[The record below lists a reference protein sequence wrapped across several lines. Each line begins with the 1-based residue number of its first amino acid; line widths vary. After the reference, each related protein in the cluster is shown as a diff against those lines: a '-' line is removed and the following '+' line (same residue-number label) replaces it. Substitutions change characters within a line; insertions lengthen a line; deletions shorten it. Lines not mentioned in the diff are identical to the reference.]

1 MRVEQP
7 NEVEQPISEA
17 RKPQYRSSGEGRDEG
32 RPARRWWIGVLA
44 LAAVVAVILG
54 GIIPRKRAE
63 AKLEQ
68 ETEQMAVPV
77 VSIVHPKPSAP
88 AEEVVLP
95 ANVQAY
101 IDSPI
106 YSRTNGYLKK
116 WYVDIGSHVKQGQ
129 LLAEIETPEV
139 DQQLRQARSD
149 LQTAEANLNLAK
161 ITADR
166 YSGLLKTDAVS
177 KQDADNAEGNYAA
190 QKATVQAAQAN
201 VKRLEELQSFEKIYA
216 PFEGVIT
223 FRNTDIGHLI
233 DSGSSGGMR
242 TELFHIAQPDKLR
255 VYVNVPEIYA
265 ASTKPGINADL
276 MVPEYPGRR
285 FPGTIVRTANAI
297 DQTTRT
303 LLVEIRVD
311 NPTGTLFSGAY
322 AETHFKLPNSGSS
335 FILPVNALLFRSE
348 GLRVV
353 AVGEGNRAELKPI
366 TVGHDYGTEVEV
378 VSGLGG
384 DEAIII
390 NPPDSIVS
398 GEEVRVVSPPAAEPK
413 GTHLPAGDQGSM
425 GR

>member
-7 NEVEQPISEA
+7 DEVEPPVLDV
-17 RKPQYRSSGEGRDEG
+17 RKPDYRSSGTNRGEGRSV
-32 RPARRWWIGVLA
+32 RRWWIAVLA
-44 LAAVVAVILG
+44 FAAVVAVIVS
-54 GIIPRKRAE
+54 GIVPRRRAE
-63 AKLEQ
+63 ADLVK
-68 ETEQMAVPV
+68 ETEEMAIPS
-77 VSIVHPKPSAP
+77 VSIVHPKRSAP
-88 AEEVVLP
+88 ADELVLP

-106 YSRTNGYLKK
+106 YSRTNGYLKN
-116 WYVDIGSHVKQGQ
+116 WYVDIGAHVKHGQ

-166 YSGLLKTDAVS
+166 YTGLLKTDSVS

-216 PFEGVIT
+216 PFDGVIT

-233 DSGSSGGMR
+233 DSGSGGGMR

-276 MVPEYPGRR
+276 VVSEFPGRR
-285 FPGTIVRTANAI
+285 FPGTLVRTANAI

-303 LLVEIRVD
+303 LLVEIRVN

-322 AETHFKLPNSGSS
+322 AETHFKLPNAGSS

-348 GLRVV
+348 GLRIAVV
-353 AVGEGNRAELKPI
+353 GDGNRAELRPI
-366 TVGHDYGTEVEV
+366 TVGHDYGTEIEV
-378 VSGLGG
+378 VSGLTGN
-384 DEAIII
+384 EAVIV

-398 GEEVRVVSPPAAEPK
+398 GEEVRVVNPPA
-413 GTHLPAGDQGSM
+413 GAGQGSQNPANQGSI

>member
-7 NEVEQPISEA
+7 DEVERPVFEA
-17 RKPQYRSSGEGRDEG
+17 RKQDYRPSGANGEHPKRG
-32 RPARRWWIGVLA
+32 WWIAVLA
-44 LAAVVAVILG
+44 FAAVAAIIIGGIVPRKHAEARLAA
-54 GIIPRKRAE
+54 
-63 AKLEQ
+63 
-68 ETEQMAVPV
+68 ETEQMAAPT
-77 VSIVHPKPSAP
+77 VSIVHPKHSAP
-88 AEEVVLP
+88 SDEVVLP

-106 YSRTNGYLKK
+106 YSRTNGYLRR
-116 WYVDIGSHVKQGQ
+116 WYVDIGGQVKQGQ

-166 YSGLLKTDAVS
+166 YVGLLKTDSVS
-177 KQDADNAEGNYAA
+177 KQETDNAEANYAA

-216 PFEGVIT
+216 PFSGVVT
-223 FRNTDIGHLI
+223 YRNTDIGHLI
-233 DSGSSGGMR
+233 DSGSSGGTR

-276 MVPEYPGRR
+276 VVSEYPGRR

-303 LLVEIRVD
+303 LLIEILVN
-311 NPTGTLFSGAY
+311 NPTETLFSGAY
-322 AETHFKLPNSGSS
+322 AEAHFKLPNASSS
-335 FILPVNALLFRSE
+335 FILPVNTLLFRSE
-348 GLRVV
+348 GLRIA
-353 AVGEGNRAELKPI
+353 AVDSNNHAELKPI
-366 TVGHDYGTEVEV
+366 TVGHDYGTEIEV
-378 VSGLGG
+378 VAGLTG
-384 DEAIII
+384 DESIIV

-398 GEEVRVVSPPAAEPK
+398 GEEVRVVGQPSGEP
-413 GTHLPAGDQGSM
+413 QG
-425 GR
+425 GRAPVTPGNPGR

>member
-7 NEVEQPISEA
+7 NELEQQTPELREPHRPSDA
-17 RKPQYRSSGEGRDEG
+17 KHSKD
-32 RPARRWWIGVLA
+32 RPASGWWIAIVA
-44 LAAVVAVILG
+44 FAAVALVIVS
-54 GIIPRKRAE
+54 GIVPRKRAE
-63 AKLEQ
+63 ARLAL
-68 ETEQMAVPV
+68 ETEQIAIPTVSV
-77 VSIVHPKPSAP
+77 VRPKRTAP
-88 AEEVVLP
+88 ADEVVLP

-106 YSRTNGYLKK
+106 YSRTNGYLKN
-116 WYVDIGSHVKQGQ
+116 WYADIGAHVKQGQ

-149 LQTAEANLNLAK
+149 LQTAEANLDLAK

-166 YSGLLKTDAVS
+166 YTGLLKTESVS
-177 KQDADNAEGNYAA
+177 KQDTDNAIANYAA

-216 PFEGVIT
+216 PFNGVIT

-233 DSGSSGGMR
+233 DSGSGGGTR
-242 TELFHIAQPDKLR
+242 TELFHVAQPDKLR

-265 ASTKPGINADL
+265 AATKPGISVDL
-276 MVPEYPGRR
+276 VVSEFPGRR
-285 FPGTIVRTANAI
+285 FPGTLVRTASAI

-303 LLVEIRVD
+303 LLVEILVN
-311 NPTGTLFSGAY
+311 NPTGVLFSGSY
-322 AETHFKLPNSGSS
+322 AETHFKIPSAGSS

-353 AVGEGNRAELKPI
+353 TVSDGNRAALLPI
-366 TVGHDYGTEVEV
+366 TVGHDYGTEIEV
-378 VSGLGG
+378 VAGLNGN
-384 DEAIII
+384 ESVIV
-390 NPPDSIVS
+390 NPPDSIVA
-398 GEEVRVVSPPAAEPK
+398 GEQVRVVNQPAAEPQ
-413 GTHLPAGDQGSM
+413 GTQPRSQNQGSA